1 VTTRPPHPRGA
12 QPPAHP
18 PNPPR
23 QFGGDTLASLATA
36 ALAAARQEY
45 PHKLDQELRSDGDLR
60 PPRELNPAFYGSYD
74 WHSAV
79 HNHWLL
85 VRALARGL
93 PGELAEAAVALLDE
107 HVSAGRIEAE
117 AAFFAG
123 PGGQTSERP
132 YGWAWLVL
140 LHAECSAGPGPGPR
154 RWAAALAPLARLLAD
169 RLGSYFT
176 SGLAFPIR
184 SGTHRDTAFSL
195 GLTLQAARGRGDA
208 SAAAGLQAAAVRFFS
223 GDGALPWAEDPA
235 GDAFLS
241 PPLTEAALMSDV
253 LPAPDFAGWL
263 DRVLPDPGAAA
274 WAPPEFPPGDD
285 PGNVHLEGLLISRA
299 WCLDAIG
306 RALPP
311 GHPAAPLAL
320 AATDAH
326 LERIAMLEP
335 AADFGRSHWL
345 PTFLLYLDERRRAG
359 AQFSKAEGGGQA
371 HARLRSP

>member
-1 VTTRPPHPRGA
+1 MP
-12 QPPAHP
+12 
-18 PNPPR
+18 
-23 QFGGDTLASLATA
+23 LADARLRELATA

-45 PHKLDQELRSDGDLR
+45 PHKLDQELRADGDLR

-93 PGELAEAAVALLDE
+93 PGELAGAAVALLDE
-107 HVSAGRIEAE
+107 HLSAQRIEAE

-140 LHAECSAGPGPGPR
+140 LHAECAAGSGQGPR
-154 RWAAALAPLARLLAD
+154 RWAAALAPLAGLLAG

-184 SGTHRDTAFSL
+184 SGTHRDSAFSL
-195 GLTLQAARGRGDA
+195 GLSLQAARSRGDA
-208 SAAAGLQAAAVRFFS
+208 SSAAALQAAAVRFF
-223 GDGALPWAEDPA
+223 GNDGPLPWAEDPA
-235 GDAFLS
+235 GDAFLT

-253 LPAPDFAGWL
+253 LPAPEFAGWL

-274 WAPPEFPPGDD
+274 WAPPDFPHGDD
-285 PGNVHLEGLLISRA
+285 PGSIHLEGLLLSRA

-306 RALPP
+306 RALSP
-311 GHPAAPLAL
+311 GHPAARLAL
-320 AATDAH
+320 ASAGAH
-326 LERIAMLEP
+326 LDRIAAIAP
-335 AADFGRSHWL
+335 TAGFGRSHWL
-345 PTFLLYLDERRRAG
+345 PTFLLYLDERLRAG
-359 AQFSKAEGGGQA
+359 AQLSNADGGGQA

>member
-1 VTTRPPHPRGA
+1 VTTPSLHPRGA
-12 QPPAHP
+12 QSPARP
-18 PNPPR
+18 PNPAV
-23 QFGGDTLASLATA
+23 QFGDDTLAALATA

-107 HVSAGRIEAE
+107 HLSAQRIEAE

-140 LHAECSAGPGPGPR
+140 LHAECSAGSGPGPR
-154 RWAAALAPLARLLAD
+154 RWAEALAPLAESLAS

-176 SGLAFPIR
+176 SVLAFPIR

-195 GLTLQAARGRGDA
+195 GLTLQAARRRGDA
-208 SAAAGLQAAAVRFFS
+208 SAAAALQAAAVRFFG
-223 GDGALPWAEDPA
+223 GDGPLRWGEDPA

-241 PPLTEAALMSDV
+241 APLTEAALMSEV
-253 LPAPDFAGWL
+253 LPAPEFAGWL
-263 DRVLPDPGAAA
+263 DRVLPDPGVAA
-274 WAPPEFPPGDD
+274 WAPPEFPRGDD
-285 PGNVHLEGLLISRA
+285 PGSVHLEGLLISRA
-299 WCLDAIG
+299 WCLEAIG
-306 RALPP
+306 GALSP
-311 GHPAAPLAL
+311 GHPAARPAL
-320 AATDAH
+320 AAAGAH
-326 LERIAMLEP
+326 LERIATIAP
-335 AADFGRSHWL
+335 TAGFGRSHWL
-345 PTFLLYLDERRRAG
+345 PTFLLYLDERLRAA
-359 AQFSKAEGGGQA
+359 AQVSNADGGGHA